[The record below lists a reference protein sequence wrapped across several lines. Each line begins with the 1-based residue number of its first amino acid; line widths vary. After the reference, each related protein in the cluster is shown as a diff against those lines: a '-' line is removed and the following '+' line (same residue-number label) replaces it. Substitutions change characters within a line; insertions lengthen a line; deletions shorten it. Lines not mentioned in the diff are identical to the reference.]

1 MQFQQRLR
9 NLTTEKNNQK
19 DAMYFYP
26 EDNHKWRIAKRE
38 KSKKKDGFKHEL
50 NYFSLNFLRLSEDVE
65 TLGINRWSKKLYKA
79 ISREDFRETHT
90 ILAYCFTNSLFSLV
104 YSSVDRWCLNSKLFT
119 GVSFNYGSFFQ
130 TEIISDL
137 NGIQFQPILTSYATF
152 EEEKIF
158 YLRKCV

>member
-90 ILAYCFTNSLFSLV
+90 ILAYCFTNSLLMMWWW
-104 YSSVDRWCLNSKLFT
+104 RWCLNSKLFT

-137 NGIQFQPILTSYATF
+137 NGIQFQPILTSYTTF